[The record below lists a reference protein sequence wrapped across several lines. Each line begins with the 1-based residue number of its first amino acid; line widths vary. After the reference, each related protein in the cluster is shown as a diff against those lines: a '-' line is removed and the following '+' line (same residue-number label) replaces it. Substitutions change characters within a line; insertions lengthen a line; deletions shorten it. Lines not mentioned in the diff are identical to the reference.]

1 MGQSKSKMLSPDA
14 ISVKK
19 KGFLY
24 YLKRDWQ
31 LYALL
36 LLPMAFIIVF
46 KYFAYTGLSVAFLDY
61 KIGKGYAGSKFV
73 GLKVFEKV
81 FKHRDFG
88 KAVANTLLLNVL
100 DTLCAV
106 GAAAGQRP
114 HFLSKGSV
122 NVPRRVHRCNSD
134 GTIRRARQT
143 MTAKQ
148 ASAL

>member
-31 LYALL
+31 LYAMM

-73 GLKVFEKV
+73 GLQEL
-81 FKHRDFG
+81 HHAG
-88 KAVANTLLLNVL
+88 Q
-100 DTLCAV
+100 
-106 GAAAGQRP
+106 AAA
-114 HFLSKGSV
+114 H
-122 NVPRRVHRCNSD
+122 
-134 GTIRRARQT
+134 
-143 MTAKQ
+143 
-148 ASAL
+148 

>member
-1 MGQSKSKMLSPDA
+1 MLSPDA

-73 GLKVFEKV
+73 GLKVLK
-81 FKHRDFG
+81 RSLST
-88 KAVANTLLLNVL
+88 AISARLLP
-100 DTLCAV
+100 T
-106 GAAAGQRP
+106 
-114 HFLSKGSV
+114 
-122 NVPRRVHRCNSD
+122 RCC
-134 GTIRRARQT
+134 
-143 MTAKQ
+143 
-148 ASAL
+148 

>member
-31 LYALL
+31 LYALM

-46 KYFAYTGLSVAFLDY
+46 
-61 KIGKGYAGSKFV
+61 
-73 GLKVFEKV
+73 
-81 FKHRDFG
+81 
-88 KAVANTLLLNVL
+88 
-100 DTLCAV
+100 
-106 GAAAGQRP
+106 
-114 HFLSKGSV
+114 
-122 NVPRRVHRCNSD
+122 HRCNSD

>member
-61 KIGKGYAGSKFV
+61 KIGKGY
-73 GLKVFEKV
+73 
-81 FKHRDFG
+81 
-88 KAVANTLLLNVL
+88 
-100 DTLCAV
+100 
-106 GAAAGQRP
+106 
-114 HFLSKGSV
+114 
-122 NVPRRVHRCNSD
+122 

>member
-46 KYFAYTGLSVAFLDY
+46 KYLLTQACRSLFWTTRSARAMQAVNLS
-61 KIGKGYAGSKFV
+61 G
-73 GLKVFEKV
+73 
-81 FKHRDFG
+81 
-88 KAVANTLLLNVL
+88 
-100 DTLCAV
+100 
-106 GAAAGQRP
+106 
-114 HFLSKGSV
+114 
-122 NVPRRVHRCNSD
+122 
-134 GTIRRARQT
+134 
-143 MTAKQ
+143 
-148 ASAL
+148 

>member
-1 MGQSKSKMLSPDA
+1 MLLPDA

-88 KAVANTLLLNVL
+88 KAVANTCLLY
-100 DTLCAV
+100 T
-106 GAAAGQRP
+106 
-114 HFLSKGSV
+114 S
-122 NVPRRVHRCNSD
+122 RCV
-134 GTIRRARQT
+134 
-143 MTAKQ
+143 
-148 ASAL
+148 